1 MRGKPSPALPS
12 PHFVAVLSA
21 TPSAGENP
29 PQRPLKLDFNYLSMT
44 VKRNDF

>member
-21 TPSAGENP
+21 TPSAGVNP
-29 PQRPLKLDFNYLSMT
+29 PQRPLNIFAK
-44 VKRNDF
+44 KRYSYYRVGA